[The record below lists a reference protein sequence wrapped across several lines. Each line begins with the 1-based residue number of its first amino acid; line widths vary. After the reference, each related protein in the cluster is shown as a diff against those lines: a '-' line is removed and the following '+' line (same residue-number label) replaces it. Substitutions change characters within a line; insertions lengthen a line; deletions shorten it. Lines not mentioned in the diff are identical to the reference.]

1 MVGSGGRIWEQENCE
16 FWRISQWIDWLISRI
31 WRKNMRAGELWVLKY
46 ISMDWLISRIW
57 RKNKRAGKLW
67 VLKNISMDWLI
78 DFRIW
83 RKNLRTEEVWL
94 LKSISITRPTELNL
108 EIINSHRF
116 HLNYATRN
124 QKKILQ
130 RQPTRQIF
138 LLITRPIEQ
147 KQHILRVK
155 YVERNHYDSEVILFF
170 SCFLWKFKEQATG

>member
-1 MVGSGGRIWEQENCE
+1 
-16 FWRISQWIDWLISRI
+16 
-31 WRKNMRAGELWVLKY
+31 MRAGELWVLKN
-46 ISMDWLISRIW
+46 ISIDWLISRIW
-57 RKNKRAGKLW
+57 RKNKRAGELSSEEYLNGLIDW
-67 VLKNISMDWLI
+67 LVDSGGRIREQEKNISMDWLI

-124 QKKILQ
+124 QKKLLQ
-130 RQPTRQIF
+130 RQLTRQIF

-147 KQHILRVK
+147 KQHIFRVK
-155 YVERNHYDSEVILFF
+155 YVERNHYDSKVILFF
-170 SCFLWKFKEQATG
+170 FVFFFVKI

>member
-1 MVGSGGRIWEQENCE
+1 
-16 FWRISQWIDWLISRI
+16 
-31 WRKNMRAGELWVLKY
+31 MRAGELWVLKN
-46 ISMDWLISRIW
+46 ISIDWLISRIW
-57 RKNKRAGKLW
+57 RKNKRAGELSSEEYLNGLIDWLVDSGGKIREQEKFNYW
-67 VLKNISMDWLI
+67 RISQWIDWLI

-124 QKKILQ
+124 QKKLLQ
-130 RQPTRQIF
+130 RQLTRQIF

-147 KQHILRVK
+147 KQHILGL
-155 YVERNHYDSEVILFF
+155 NMLSEIITIPKSSCFF
-170 SCFLWKFKEQATG
+170 SCFFLWKFKEQATG

>member
-1 MVGSGGRIWEQENCE
+1 MISEEYLIGLIDWLVESGGRIWEQENCE

-31 WRKNMRAGELWVLKY
+31 WRKNM
-46 ISMDWLISRIW
+46 
-57 RKNKRAGKLW
+57 RAGKLW

-155 YVERNHYDSEVILFF
+155 YV
-170 SCFLWKFKEQATG
+170 

>member
-1 MVGSGGRIWEQENCE
+1 
-16 FWRISQWIDWLISRI
+16 
-31 WRKNMRAGELWVLKY
+31 MRAGELWVLKN
-46 ISMDWLISRIW
+46 ISIDWLISRIW
-57 RKNKRAGKLW
+57 RKNKRAGELSSEEYLNGLIDWLVDSGGKIREQEKFNYW
-67 VLKNISMDWLI
+67 RISQWIDWLI

-124 QKKILQ
+124 QKKLLQ
-130 RQPTRQIF
+130 RQLTRQIF

-170 SCFLWKFKEQATG
+170 FVFFLWKFKEQATG